1 MTSGKRQL
9 ARGIA
14 LFALGML
21 FTGAACSSA
30 DDSPG
35 ADLDGGAFGASDG
48 GGAKS
53 GDASTSSC
61 LPGDVSTFT
70 GGDYHPP
77 TGAHQGKCD
86 DDGIEAYVDCR
97 KNSNPV
103 SCEYITTG
111 EGAGCLPCIETA
123 SSAAAWGPVVLS
135 GSSDATA
142 FVNEPGCLALALGEG
157 TSAQGCGASLQKAM
171 NCEAAACGVNCA
183 GASAAAATACAETAE
198 NSGCSA
204 FTAAATTA
212 CAVDAGGAQD
222 LCYMQ
227 TTEDGGPA
235 ESEFDYAARVAK
247 FFCGFPS
254 VTADA
259 GTGDGG

>member
-1 MTSGKRQL
+1 M
-9 ARGIA
+9 IA
-14 LFALGML
+14 LFALAAL
-21 FTGAACSSA
+21 FTGAACGSTDS
-30 DDSPG
+30 SPG
-35 ADLDGGAFGASDG
+35 ADLDGGSNATDDAG
-48 GGAKS
+48 GGKLA
-53 GDASTSSC
+53 DASVGSC

-103 SCEYITTG
+103 SCEYITLG
-111 EGAGCLPCIETA
+111 EGAGCLSCIETA
-123 SSAAAWGPVVLS
+123 AVSATWGPVVLT
-135 GSSDATA
+135 GATDATA

-157 TSAQGCGASLQKAM
+157 TSAQGCGASLQKEL
-171 NCEAAACGVNCA
+171 NCKGAACGTNCA
-183 GASAAAATACAETAE
+183 GASRAAAVSCAKAAE
-198 NSGCSA
+198 GAGCEA
-204 FTAAATTA
+204 FTAAASAA

-222 LCYMQ
+222 LCSPE

-235 ESEFDYAARVAK
+235 ESEYDYAARVAAY
-247 FFCGFPS
+247 FCGYPS

-259 GTGDGG
+259 GIGDGG